1 MRHALARSLEPRT
14 NVQRHQSWSMLI
26 FSWFHTICYVILVS
40 LLCFFSKD
48 TLTKNF
54 KMWKSKIS
62 IHIHCIKIIHFSFSI
77 ALNPF
82 NLQGKHIQCVLIFSQ
97 KVYFDSNYYIWIVNK
112 VLVEYI
118 ALEGSEELCLS
129 FRMKIVNM
137 STVFF

>member
-1 MRHALARSLEPRT
+1 MRHGLARSLESRT
-14 NVQRHQSWSMLI
+14 NVQHHQSWSMLI
-26 FSWFHTICYVILVS
+26 FSWFHTICYVISVC
-40 LLCFFSKD
+40 LLSFFSKD

-62 IHIHCIKIIHFSFSI
+62 IHIRYIKKIHFSFSI
-77 ALNPF
+77 ALNQI